1 MSKLIIRGED
11 GKKSEFVLDKE
22 RVTIGRKPSNDI
34 VVNDSAV
41 SGLHATIITLGKDSF
56 LEDQNSTN
64 GTQVNRVDI
73 TRCVLHNEDE
83 IKIAHVRIT
92 FIADRVNPPV
102 PPSPSD
108 ETQIH
113 PSGSGQQEQ
122 ADPITLLPEL
132 TGIDSA
138 MLQSGSQ
145 TRMQEQEPA
154 SMQRTQSG
162 TRGTVGRLRIKSGP
176 GSSQLLELTR
186 PSITLGKP
194 GIQVVAIT
202 QREGIYYLGM
212 IEGDEL
218 PLINEADMKSMP
230 CRLHHGDT
238 IRVAGILLEFT
249 MK

>member
-1 MSKLIIRGED
+1 MAKLIIRGED

-34 VVNDSAV
+34 VVNDTAA

-64 GTQVNRVDI
+64 GTQVNRVDV

-92 FIADRVNPPV
+92 FIGDRVE
-102 PPSPSD
+102 PPSPAPSSD

-113 PSGSGQQEQ
+113 PAGAPPQGQVE
-122 ADPITLLPEL
+122 PITLLPEL
-132 TGIDSA
+132 TGINSEL
-138 MLQSGSQ
+138 LQSGSYSKM
-145 TRMQEQEPA
+145 REPD
-154 SMQRTQSG
+154 TQLHPPSG
-162 TRGTVGRLRIKSGP
+162 ARGAVGRLRIKSGP
-176 GSSQLLELTR
+176 GSSQVLELTR

-202 QREGIYYLGM
+202 QREGAYYLGM

-218 PLINEADMKSMP
+218 PLVNESELKTMP

-238 IRVAGILLEFT
+238 LRIAGILLEFT
-249 MK
+249 LK

>member
-1 MSKLIIRGED
+1 MAKLIIRGEN

-41 SGLHATIITLGKDSF
+41 SGLHAAIITLGKDSF

-64 GTQVNRVDI
+64 GTQVNRVDV

-92 FIADRVNPPV
+92 FIGDRVAPPT
-102 PPSPSD
+102 PAPASD

-113 PSGSGQQEQ
+113 PSGVNPHVQVE
-122 ADPITLLPEL
+122 PITLLPEL
-132 TGIDSA
+132 TGMNSDL
-138 MLQSGSQ
+138 LQPSPQ
-145 TRMQEQEPA
+145 TRMREPDTLQHTPSA
-154 SMQRTQSG
+154 A
-162 TRGTVGRLRIKSGP
+162 RGAVGRLRIKSGP
-176 GSSQLLELTR
+176 GSSQVLELTR

-202 QREGIYYLGM
+202 QREGAYYLGM

-218 PLINEADMKSMP
+218 PLVNESEMKAMP

-238 IRVAGILLEFT
+238 LRVAGIQLEFT

>member
-1 MSKLIIRGED
+1 MTKLIIRGED
-11 GKKSEFVLDKE
+11 GKKSEFVIDKE

-41 SGLHATIITLGKDSF
+41 SGLHATIITLGKESF

-64 GTQVNRVDI
+64 GTQVNRADV
-73 TRCVLHNEDE
+73 TRCVLHNDDE
-83 IKIAHVRIT
+83 IKIAHTRMT
-92 FIADRVNPPV
+92 FITDRPTPP
-102 PPSPSD
+102 PPSD

-113 PSGSGQQEQ
+113 PTGSASPAQ

-132 TGIDSA
+132 TGINSDI
-138 MLQSGSQ
+138 LQSGAQ
-145 TRMQEQEPA
+145 TRMREPDTIQHSQA
-154 SMQRTQSG
+154 G
-162 TRGTVGRLRIKSGP
+162 THGSVGKLRIKSGS
-176 GSSQLLELTR
+176 GSNQVLELTR
-186 PSITLGKP
+186 TNITLGKP

-218 PLINEADMKSMP
+218 PLVNEAEMKSMP

-238 IRVAGILLEFT
+238 LRVAGILLEFF